1 MALLFDQYGRGEAD
15 YQKCIGYLSFSC
27 QIIVVLLSQDI
38 DTAKTELD
46 ECKKELDKVKKE
58 YDTYLEKFRKV
69 EAVYEDAVAEGQ
81 QWNDEFNQLEEE
93 IRRLDRKV
101 HETEVQKLK
110 RNNQREA
117 LQAAVECMFHFSTYF
132 GSTAQDKLNS

>member
-1 MALLFDQYGRGEAD
+1 MGLLYFH
-15 YQKCIGYLSFSC
+15 C
-27 QIIVVLLSQDI
+27 QIIVFGLLSQDI
-38 DTAKTELD
+38 DTAKTELE

-93 IRRLDRKV
+93 IRRLDRKI

-117 LQAAVECMFHFSTYF
+117 LQGAVECKFHAFVFTQNWSNLLGLY
-132 GSTAQDKLNS
+132 LNFLCFDFPL